1 MGDDRRPVGRLPGT
15 HELNALTLVFLTSAD
30 LVRAWVPGDDFEPA
44 ALDDGTVVVLVALHE
59 YLSGDWGACNTC
71 DLCVPVRPLGTTAA
85 DGRDGLYL
93 RDPLINRRFN
103 GEVAYWSMG
112 IPRRHGA
119 IDVAHRPDGVSFL
132 VAEGD
137 DVTLDVTVTAPVPA
151 PSRSLVPNRCYA
163 YLEGVPLVA
172 PFDVEFPEPVLDP
185 DSVRIELGPVRW
197 PATSRPSA
205 CRAGPTPWPGAPD
218 STARSTPRT
227 ATCPDAGPRR
237 PDRPQRCQTRTQS
250 TCISR
255 EGGRGPQPSHRLRYC
270 IVKMSCMGWAV
281 VS

>member
-1 MGDDRRPVGRLPGT
+1 VEHTTTWGMIDARSVVFPART
-15 HELNALTLVFLTSAD
+15 HELNALTLVFLTPAD

-44 ALDDGTVVVLVALHE
+44 AVDDGTVVVLVALHE

-71 DLCVPVRPLGTTAA
+71 DLCVPVRPVGTTAA

-137 DVTLDVTVTAPVPA
+137 DVTLDVTVSAPAPA

-185 DSVRIELGPVRW
+185 DSVRIALG
-197 PATSRPSA
+197 T
-205 CRAGPTPWPGAPD
+205 GAL
-218 STARSTPRT
+218 ARDLASL
-227 ATCPDAGPRR
+227 GLPRR
-237 PDRPQRCQTRTQS
+237 PD
-250 TCISR
+250 
-255 EGGRGPQPSHRLRYC
+255 
-270 IVKMSCMGWAV
+270 AV
-281 VS
+281 AWGTGLDCTFHAPYRHVP